1 MPRDLKQQ
9 VAVITGASSGIG
21 RATALA
27 FSREGVKVVLGARR
41 TDRLKE
47 AVEAIRAAGGEARA
61 VQTDV
66 SQPAEVRHLVEEA
79 VAAFG
84 RLDILVNNAGLG
96 YFGPLESVPIEE
108 ARHLFDVNVMGTLFG
123 IQAAV
128 PVMRRQ
134 GSGLIINISSVVGK
148 RATPGL
154 GFYAAT
160 KFAQVALS
168 ESLRLEL
175 ADAGIRVSVVCP
187 VSTTTEFFAAAASR
201 SPMKIEPAGPTYS
214 AERVAEVLVRC
225 VRRPRP
231 EVLVYPPAR
240 LMVILNAVAP
250 RLMDRI
256 LSVYWRKIRRGL
268 E

>member
-1 MPRDLKQQ
+1 MPRDLKNQ

-21 RATALA
+21 RAAAVA
-27 FSREGVKVVLGARR
+27 FAREGARVVLGARR
-41 TDRLKE
+41 SDRLKE

-66 SQPAEVRHLVEEA
+66 SRPAEVQHLVEEA
-79 VAAFG
+79 VAVFG
-84 RLDILVNNAGLG
+84 SLDILVNNAGLG
-96 YFGPLESVPIEE
+96 YFGPLESMPIEE
-108 ARHLFDVNVMGTLFG
+108 ARRLFDVNVMGTLCG

-128 PVMRRQ
+128 PIMRRQ
-134 GSGLIINISSVVGK
+134 RFGHIINVSSVVGK

-154 GFYAAT
+154 GIYSAT

-175 ADAGIRVSVVCP
+175 ADVGIHVSVVCP
-187 VSTTTEFFAAAASR
+187 VSTTTEFFAVAASR
-201 SPMKIEPAGPTYS
+201 SPLKIDPAGPTYS
-214 AERVAEVLVRC
+214 AEQVAEVLVRC
-225 VRRPRP
+225 ARRPRP
-231 EVLVYPPAR
+231 EVMVYPPAR

-256 LSVYWRKIRRGL
+256 LSVYWRKVRRGL
-268 E
+268 